1 MAAFAQFGSDLDAST
16 QQLLNRGAK
25 LTELLKQ
32 DQYSP
37 MTVAEQVISVFAGVK
52 GFLDDVDP
60 VKIKKFETDI
70 IEKTKSDKPEIIN
83 DIQSSGK
90 LEEKTEKLLIELIE
104 KYKKGN
110 K

>member
-1 MAAFAQFGSDLDAST
+1 MIA
-16 QQLLNRGAK
+16 
-25 LTELLKQ
+25 
-32 DQYSP
+32 
-37 MTVAEQVISVFAGVK
+37 
-52 GFLDDVDP
+52 
-60 VKIKKFETDI
+60 
-70 IEKTKSDKPEIIN
+70 EKTKSDKPEVIN